1 MSFSIGAKEELC
13 HQPLDRA
20 CCMLAEIS
28 ALTQTSASLGFQGAG
43 RFSVTY
49 RVENTTLA
57 RRIFTMLKKSLDV
70 SPQLQFVQ
78 HTRLGGRTACVLTLE
93 GGDAQKLLIAMSMME
108 QHDDGSVTLKRT
120 EPRVPLTRQCCRRAY
135 LRGAFLG
142 AGSITSPEKGYHFE
156 IIAGDDAMCQSVLRQ
171 MERCG
176 LPAGHITRRGKQVV
190 YLKGSQHI
198 SDALALMGAP
208 TSMMELENIRITRQ
222 MRGNINRASGCDDRN
237 YERAAAASDAQVKA
251 ITMIS
256 IQRGLASLP
265 PALRELAHLRLEN
278 PSVSLTELGQ
288 MMDPPLTKSGVSNRM
303 KRLMA
308 TADEIAGELEQH
320 QNHSEGME

>member
-320 QNHSEGME
+320 QKPQ

>member
-142 AGSITSPEKGYHFE
+142 AGSITSPDKGYHFE
-156 IIAGDDAMCQSVLRQ
+156 IIAGDDAMCQSLIRQ

-265 PALRELAHLRLEN
+265 RALRELAHLRLEN

-308 TADEIAGELEQH
+308 TADEIAGELELHKKPQ
-320 QNHSEGME
+320 

>member
-108 QHDDGSVTLKRT
+108 RHDDGSVTLKRT

-320 QNHSEGME
+320 QKPQ

>member
-93 GGDAQKLLIAMSMME
+93 GGDAQKLLMAMSMME

-142 AGSITSPEKGYHFE
+142 AGGITSPEKGSHFE

-308 TADEIAGELEQH
+308 TADEIAGELELH
-320 QNHSEGME
+320 QKPQ

>member
-93 GGDAQKLLIAMSMME
+93 GGDAQKLLMAMSMME
-108 QHDDGSVTLKRT
+108 RHDDGSVTLKRT

-278 PSVSLTELGQ
+278 PSVSLMELGQ

-320 QNHSEGME
+320 QKPQ

>member
-156 IIAGDDAMCQSVLRQ
+156 IIAGDDAMCQSLIRQ

-265 PALRELAHLRLEN
+265 RALRELAHLRLEN

-308 TADEIAGELEQH
+308 TADEIAGELELQ
-320 QNHSEGME
+320 QKPQ

>member
-156 IIAGDDAMCQSVLRQ
+156 IIAGDDAMCQSLIRQ

-265 PALRELAHLRLEN
+265 RALRELAHLRLEN

-308 TADEIAGELEQH
+308 TADEIAGELELH
-320 QNHSEGME
+320 QKPQ

>member
-93 GGDAQKLLIAMSMME
+93 GGDAQKLLMAMSMME

-320 QNHSEGME
+320 QKPQ

>member
-156 IIAGDDAMCQSVLRQ
+156 IIAGDDAMCQSLIRQ

-265 PALRELAHLRLEN
+265 RALRELAHLRLEN

-320 QNHSEGME
+320 QKPQ

>member
-108 QHDDGSVTLKRT
+108 RHDDGSVTLKRT

-198 SDALALMGAP
+198 SDVLALMGAP

-320 QNHSEGME
+320 QKPQ

>member
-93 GGDAQKLLIAMSMME
+93 GGDAQKLLMAMSMME

-120 EPRVPLTRQCCRRAY
+120 EPRVPLTCQCCRRAY

-320 QNHSEGME
+320 QKPQ

>member
-308 TADEIAGELEQH
+308 TADEIAGELEQN
-320 QNHSEGME
+320 QKPQ

>member
-93 GGDAQKLLIAMSMME
+93 GGDAQKLLIAMSMMG

-156 IIAGDDAMCQSVLRQ
+156 IIAGDDAMCQSLIRQ

-265 PALRELAHLRLEN
+265 RALRELAHLRLEN

-308 TADEIAGELEQH
+308 TADEIAGELELH
-320 QNHSEGME
+320 QKPQ